1 MTAPG
6 RPGGSDQRGSA
17 TVEFALVLP
26 LVLLM
31 VLALL
36 QVGLL
41 VKDQLV
47 VGEAARAGAREGA
60 VTRDDRR
67 TREAAI
73 NAAVTLPP
81 DRIDVSVRRDG
92 GIGTPVAVTVLYR
105 ASMVVPFVEWLFPAS
120 VELRA
125 TAIMRQETE

>member
-1 MTAPG
+1 MSART
-6 RPGGSDQRGSA
+6 RRLRSEERGSA

-26 LVLLM
+26 LVMLM
-31 VLALL
+31 ALALL

-47 VGEAARAGAREGA
+47 VVEAARAGAREGA
-60 VTRDDRR
+60 VSRDDGKARQAAV
-67 TREAAI
+67 EAAVGLRSDQI
-73 NAAVTLPP
+73 EV
-81 DRIDVSVRRDG
+81 DVRRDG
-92 GIGTPVAVTVLYR
+92 GLGGPVAVTVLYR
-105 ASMVVPFVEWLFPAS
+105 AATAVPLVELLFPSA

>member
-1 MTAPG
+1 M
-6 RPGGSDQRGSA
+6 RPHGASRRSSERGSA

-26 LVLLM
+26 LILLM

-47 VGEAARAGAREGA
+47 VVEAARAGAREGA
-60 VTRDDRR
+60 VTRDDDRA
-67 TREAAI
+67 REAAVD
-73 NAAVTLPP
+73 AAVTL
-81 DRIDVSVRRDG
+81 RSENVEVNVRREG
-92 GIGTPVAVTVLYR
+92 GIGTAVAVTVLYR
-105 ASMVVPFVEWLFPAS
+105 ASMVVPFVGWLFPSAID
-120 VELRA
+120 LRA